1 MKTLRL
7 CGFLILL
14 MPAISLA
21 EAHSKVQAALDY
33 QLPENTCGT
42 KPKSFESSGEAIGT
56 PIQDSSSTSVFEGSG
71 AEEMSD
77 VDSYTRKR
85 QERKMTRWKSCTKE
99 YKRGLLEDMAELKAS
114 AQHGSTQPQANIILA
129 NLANIQ
135 QAYMA
140 PE

>member
-1 MKTLRL
+1 MKVLRFF
-7 CGFLILL
+7 GFLILL
-14 MPAISLA
+14 IPGISFA
-21 EAHSKVQAALDY
+21 ENHPEVQAALDY

-42 KPKSFESSGEAIGT
+42 KPKSFESSGEAIGK
-56 PIQDSSSTSVFEGSG
+56 PIQDSSSTSIFEGSG

-85 QERKMTRWKSCTKE
+85 QERKMTRWKNCTKE
-99 YKRGLLEDMAELKAS
+99 YKSGLLADMEALKAS
-114 AQHGSTQPQANIILA
+114 AQHGLTQPQANMILENMA
-129 NLANIQ
+129 SIQ

>member
-1 MKTLRL
+1 MKIFTL

-14 MPAISLA
+14 VPAISLA
-21 EAHSKVQAALDY
+21 ETHPKVQAALDY
-33 QLPENTCGT
+33 QLPGNTCGT
-42 KPKSFESSGEAIGT
+42 KPKSFESSGEAIGKPVQESGALT
-56 PIQDSSSTSVFEGSG
+56 VFEGSG

-85 QERKMTRWKSCTKE
+85 QERKMARWKNCTKE
-99 YKRGLLEDMAELKAS
+99 YKSGLLEDMEALKAS
-114 AQHGSTQPQANIILA
+114 AQHGITQPQANIILENMA
-129 NLANIQ
+129 TIQ